1 MGTDRRKY
9 QDKSKAQVSVKLYEQ
24 LDVTKDEAYNF
35 YIEYNTMKI
44 ENIGAMRI
52 MEKLQLKYGNKFIY
66 YFTILSLEL
75 LNKEITKGLV

>member
-1 MGTDRRKY
+1 
-9 QDKSKAQVSVKLYEQ
+9 VKLYEQ